1 MAKKRKSF
9 DEHREMT
16 KQITTRFLAQAHEI
30 IGLNKRSGGQ
40 YRTLRDFAKS
50 VKSSSTMWS
59 QYNDNEGRN
68 VTLEMVAQMCRVH
81 GVNGEWL
88 LTGKG
93 EKYYNADTSGKLETL
108 EKRMQLLESKLIK
121 AEAADEKAAA
131 KASKAAARKK

>member
-1 MAKKRKSF
+1 MKKKRKDF
-9 DEHREMT
+9 YEHREMT
-16 KQITTRFLAQAHEI
+16 RAITTRFLAQAHEI
-30 IGLNKRSGGQ
+30 IALNKRMGGP

-81 GVNGEWL
+81 GINGEWL

-93 EKYYNADTSGKLETL
+93 EKYYAADTSGKLEML
-108 EKRMQLLESKLIK
+108 EKRIQTLEGKLIK
-121 AEAADEKAAA
+121 AEEADVRAAA
-131 KASKAAARKK
+131 KSSKKK